1 MSDFWKNYDSKSTFD
16 GYISKEKK
24 LRSHAKIIAG
34 ILEKYGK
41 KKLQEIEKN
50 CQSTISARGI
60 NFRVYAANNRAEEK
74 KWPLDIIPRI
84 IPKSQWLKVAKG
96 LKSKCLGSILSVVIV
111 GTVDKISKGCA
122 M

>member
-41 KKLQEIEKN
+41 KN
-50 CQSTISARGI
+50 
-60 NFRVYAANNRAEEK
+60 YK
-74 KWPLDIIPRI
+74 KQKKIV
-84 IPKSQWLKVAKG
+84 KVQ
-96 LKSKCLGSILSVVIV
+96 
-111 GTVDKISKGCA
+111 
-122 M
+122 

>member
-60 NFRVYAANNRAEEK
+60 NFRVYSSGKKLQEK
-74 KWPLDIIPRI
+74 KWPLDII
-84 IPKSQWLKVAKG
+84 QELFLKKIG
-96 LKSKCLGSILSVVIV
+96 LKFQK
-111 GTVDKISKGCA
+111 DYYRE
-122 M
+122 

>member
-41 KKLQEIEKN
+41 KKFHLPRSHAMLQ
-50 CQSTISARGI
+50 SSL
-60 NFRVYAANNRAEEK
+60 NF
-74 KWPLDIIPRI
+74 L
-84 IPKSQWLKVAKG
+84 
-96 LKSKCLGSILSVVIV
+96 
-111 GTVDKISKGCA
+111 
-122 M
+122 

>member
-50 CQSTISARGI
+50 CQSTISCLL
-60 NFRVYAANNRAEEK
+60 YTS
-74 KWPLDIIPRI
+74 PSPRDVRSSRM
-84 IPKSQWLKVAKG
+84 PSSA
-96 LKSKCLGSILSVVIV
+96 
-111 GTVDKISKGCA
+111 
-122 M
+122 

>member
-50 CQSTISARGI
+50 SSFNYYFIFKHSP
-60 NFRVYAANNRAEEK
+60 N
-74 KWPLDIIPRI
+74 
-84 IPKSQWLKVAKG
+84 
-96 LKSKCLGSILSVVIV
+96 
-111 GTVDKISKGCA
+111 GCWKR
-122 M
+122 